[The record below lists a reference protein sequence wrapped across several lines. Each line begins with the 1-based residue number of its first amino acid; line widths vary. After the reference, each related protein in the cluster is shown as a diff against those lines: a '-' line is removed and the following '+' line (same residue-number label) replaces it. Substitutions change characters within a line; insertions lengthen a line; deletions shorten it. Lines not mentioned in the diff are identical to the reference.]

1 MSVVTPEQ
9 SLSSTRG
16 SYAAQYIEVVEL
28 RELGENPFLVSNTIV
43 VKRQFMITIAIS
55 AVNWKMKTDT
65 IV

>member
-1 MSVVTPEQ
+1 MSVMILEQ
-9 SLSSTRG
+9 SLSPARG
-16 SYAAQYIEVVEL
+16 SYTIQYIEVVKL
-28 RELGENPFLVSNTIV
+28 RELGENQFLVSNTIV